1 MTRTDYY
8 SREEQNILR
17 KENSAGG
24 FTVRLHFKQDE
35 EDDRLLEEMQKILL
49 ETYLANG
56 NAK

>member
-8 SREEQNILR
+8 SREDTNILR
-17 KENSAGG
+17 KENSAGN

-49 ETYLANG
+49 ETYLANV